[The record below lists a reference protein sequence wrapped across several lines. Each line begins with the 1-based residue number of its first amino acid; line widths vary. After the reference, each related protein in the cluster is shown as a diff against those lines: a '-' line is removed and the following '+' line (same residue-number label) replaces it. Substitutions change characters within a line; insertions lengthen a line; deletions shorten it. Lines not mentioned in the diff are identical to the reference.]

1 MEMIRHNT
9 FGIGEVIS
17 KEIVGGFTF
26 LNVRFESGKEMRFGI
41 PQSFETGA
49 LEPLGALK
57 DEVDQAIADR
67 MVRLSTPA
75 PTKTPTAPAKK
86 ASARHTP
93 SCPTATAFEVYLIT
107 EGYKI
112 ETDSGNPSTVYSY
125 INAVESVLEEEGF
138 SWDALKNHISATVSK
153 YDVGGAKEL
162 FGAKSNKTVINAL
175 KRFEEFVNT
184 P

>member
-1 MEMIRHNT
+1 MEKVRHNK

-17 KEIVGGFTF
+17 KEIAGGFTF
-26 LNVRFESGKEMRFGI
+26 LLVRFESGKEMRFGI
-41 PQSFETGA
+41 PHSFETGA

-57 DEVDQAIADR
+57 DEVDRVVAEKKAN
-67 MVRLSTPA
+67 LASL
-75 PTKTPTAPAKK
+75 APAKVPAASTRK
-86 ASARHTP
+86 ASAKYIP
-93 SCPTATAFEVYLIT
+93 SSPVATAFESYLIM